1 MPSRWKYELVEK
13 PPSARASYVSSAA
26 SSASEWALASAS
38 ESDPLPLQVG
48 SLDLLRVWG
57 ATMPPRRS
65 LDLLRVWGATMPPRL
80 PVATWCTARTNGS
93 PKSSGLP
100 IRCSDF
106 AMKSSRS
113 TFVIGTPAMSMQAS
127 APMPSRQ
134 RLHLSQWVPAA
145 IFMSVSATSSDNFHI
160 ISAARFRYFFFWE
173 KSFGGVALQTFPA
186 PTDTLTLG
194 LPASADFLFFPAV
207 FRTRMACLFFSA
219 ASLTTKTG
227 TLSSV
232 KTQSF
237 FHHG

>member
-48 SLDLLRVWG
+48 
-57 ATMPPRRS
+57 S